1 MHQTPAKPEESAAGP
16 SRRDLLTL
24 ASGALLGSA
33 ALPAHAEA
41 GITAT
46 EIQIGQNITL
56 MGGRSRYGL
65 EVLAGMKAMFDET
78 NRSGGVAG
86 RKLSLR
92 TLDDENDPA
101 RAEANARQ
109 LVKDGA
115 FLLFGSVEGGPSTAV
130 MKAAND
136 LNVPFFGPLAGSPGL
151 RRPQQPLVFVVRAEH
166 REEFRALIRHGHRV
180 GLQRVA
186 LFHADSAGGREH
198 LENVQKIAADL
209 GMGFA
214 GGMHFKSD
222 ITDAQLSAH
231 LKWLADQ
238 KVDLVINHGSAPLYE
253 RLIRMAR
260 AAGSR
265 IAFWGVNSGSSQM
278 AESLGPLAPGMVFA
292 QVMPNPW
299 AGKTALVR
307 EYHQNYRKALPD
319 TAFSYG
325 SLEGYATAKT
335 LVVAL
340 RAAGKQPTRA
350 SLLAAL
356 QNFST
361 DLGGVSVQYR
371 KGEHIGS
378 SFVDLA
384 LVGRDGRFVQ

>member
-1 MHQTPAKPEESAAGP
+1 MLHDTPHPAPRPTRRSLLALLAGTLLAAGP
-16 SRRDLLTL
+16 
-24 ASGALLGSA
+24 AFAQ
-33 ALPAHAEA
+33 AEP
-41 GITAT
+41 GITPT

-56 MGGRSRYGL
+56 MGGRNLYGL
-65 EVLAGMKAMFDET
+65 EVLAGMKALLDEV

-86 RKLSLR
+86 RKVLLR

-115 FLLFGSVEGGPSTAV
+115 FILFGSVEGGPSTAV
-130 MKAAND
+130 MSVAND
-136 LNVPFFGPLAGSPGL
+136 LKVPFFGPVAGSPGM

-166 REEFRALIRHGHRV
+166 RDEFRALVQHGQRV
-180 GLQRVA
+180 GLKRVA

-198 LENVQKIAADL
+198 LANVQKIAADL
-209 GMGFA
+209 GVGF
-214 GGMHFKSD
+214 GGGVPYKNN
-222 ITDAQLSAH
+222 ITDAQLDAAVKQ
-231 LKWLADQ
+231 LDEQ

-253 RLIRMAR
+253 RFIRRAR

-265 IAFWGVNSGSSQM
+265 ISFWGVNSGSSPM
-278 AESLGPLAPGMVFA
+278 AAALGPLAHGMVFA
-292 QVMPNPW
+292 QVVPNPW

-307 EYHQNYRKALPD
+307 EYQLNYRKALPD
-319 TAFSYG
+319 TPFSYG

-335 LVVAL
+335 LVLAL

-350 SLLAAL
+350 SLLATL
-356 QNFST
+356 QNFDA
-361 DLGGVSVQYR
+361 DLGGLTVRYR
-371 KGEHIGS
+371 KGDHTGS

-384 LVGRDGRFVQ
+384 LVSRDGRFVQ